1 MRYCMQ
7 SPVPDTLA
15 SAQKTIWF
23 YHYCIINNL
32 KCREVSFLRLST
44 KLMKYKDITSYAL
57 PGQFS
62 AWSPQRRPSFSGLP
76 VEFPSA
82 RTQWRITRP
91 SSSKQKQNKH
101 ETLKTC
107 SRQKILSK
115 SRPFMKITSLW
126 LPYPSYSLAAS
137 KGYPGQHVSFFKLK
151 TQDRIFKP
159 VSLTGFPWWLRH

>member
-1 MRYCMQ
+1 M
-7 SPVPDTLA
+7 PGTLA

-23 YHYCIINNL
+23 YDYCIINNI
-32 KCREVSFLRLST
+32 KFREVSFLRLNT

-62 AWSPQRRPSFSGLP
+62 AWSPQRKPSFSGLL

-91 SSSKQKQNKH
+91 SSSKQNQNKH
-101 ETLKTC
+101 ETLKMC

-115 SRPFMKITSLW
+115 SRPFTKITSLW
-126 LPYPSYSLAAS
+126 LPFPSYSLAS
-137 KGYPGQHVSFFKLK
+137 WKGHPGQHVSFFKLK
-151 TQDRIFKP
+151 AQDRIFKP
-159 VSLTGFPWWLRH
+159 VSLSGFP